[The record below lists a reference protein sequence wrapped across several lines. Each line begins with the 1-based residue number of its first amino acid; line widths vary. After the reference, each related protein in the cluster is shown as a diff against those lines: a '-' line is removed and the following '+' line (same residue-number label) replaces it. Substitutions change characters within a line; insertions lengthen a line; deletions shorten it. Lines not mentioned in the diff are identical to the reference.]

1 MKTKSKLLIVQLFL
15 LISFIC
21 TAQVEPFTRTYDIY
35 PGWTGEYLV
44 SIEKTF
50 DDGYI
55 VAYNQYESF
64 DHRTSILK
72 LDKYGDIEWHRVLD
86 EDEFPE
92 AIATSVCIDTDNNYY
107 LAGYFQKSY
116 FPTLWYDYNGFI
128 AKYNSVG
135 DFIWSKS
142 YGSLPHHETDSSHG
156 AEFIYDIIFYDNDKL
171 IVAGS
176 ENYCP
181 GREIHFWGM
190 PWLFAIDIDGNLLWE
205 WNDCTNNVHM
215 LMFGNFFGVTKT
227 DNGNIVAAGELA
239 RQRIVGNN
247 AAPVDRLGFIGVFD
261 ANGEL
266 QKRRSWNFLK
276 NVSIFYDVKS
286 LWNNHVAIVAYTADT
301 LVYEGDKK
309 ERISLIVFDE
319 ELTEKFQYNI
329 NIGGAGGKAKI
340 SVDNDTNI
348 FIVGATIPSLLYSK
362 STDTNHMLLAKF
374 NKNAELIWKKY
385 VGADSCQF
393 ALSQMDVVAD
403 NDGGVS
409 FSSLHAN
416 FNTNK
421 TGSYFYKMNENGNG
435 VFELSSF
442 AYPDDDEYIIFNNN
456 LPITINNDVEIFPN
470 PAKGEFIIEI
480 PNTLINSSFIMI
492 SITGQ
497 IVANK
502 ILTQT
507 QETIKINELKNGIYI
522 IKIQKDNII
531 VLKKIVVNK

>member
-1 MKTKSKLLIVQLFL
+1 MEKTLLIIALLFFT
-15 LISFIC
+15 SVFC
-21 TAQVEPFTRTYDIY
+21 KAQVEPFTRTYDIY
-35 PGWTGEYLV
+35 PGWTSEELV
-44 SIEKTF
+44 SIEKTS
-50 DDGYI
+50 DDGNI
-55 VAYNQYESF
+55 VAYNQYQSF

-72 LDKYGDIEWHRVLD
+72 LNKYGDIEWHRVLD
-86 EDEFPE
+86 EEEFPE
-92 AIATSVCIDTDNNYY
+92 AISTSVCIDNDNNYY
-107 LAGYFQKSY
+107 LAGYYTKLY
-116 FPTLWYDYNGFI
+116 FPTLWNVQNGFV
-128 AKYNSVG
+128 AKYNSDG
-135 DFIWSKS
+135 DYIWGKA
-142 YGSLPHHETDSSHG
+142 YGTMPMHETDSSFS
-156 AEFIYDIIFYDNDKL
+156 AESVYDIIAYDSNML
-171 IVAGS
+171 IVAGA

-181 GREIHFWGM
+181 EREIYFWGM
-190 PWLFAIDIDGNLLWE
+190 PWLFAIDTDGNLLWE

-286 LWNNHVAIVAYTADT
+286 LWNNDVAIVAYTADT

-309 ERISLIVFDE
+309 ERLSVIVFDE
-319 ELTEKFQYNI
+319 ELEERFQYNI
-329 NIGGAGGKAKI
+329 NVGGQGGLAKI
-340 SVDNDTNI
+340 SVDSDTNI
-348 FIVGATIPSLLYSK
+348 FIVGATVPFLLYSK
-362 STDTNHMLLAKF
+362 SENTNNMFLAKF
-374 NKNAELIWKKY
+374 NKKAELIWKKY
-385 VGADSCQF
+385 IGADSSQF

-409 FSSLHAN
+409 FSSFHAN

-442 AYPDDDEYIIFNNN
+442 AYPDDDEYIIYNSN
-456 LPITINNDVEIFPN
+456 PIETIDDVSIYPN
-470 PAKGEFIIEI
+470 PAKGEIIIEI
-480 PNTLINSSFIMI
+480 PDTLINSRFIMI
-492 SITGQ
+492 SLTGQ
-497 IVANK
+497 MVANK
-502 ILTQT
+502 ILTQK